1 MELLLICFCLLTGTT
16 SVVSLL
22 YAITKSEG
30 LRSALCVLISACMAV
45 ITVMTVCW
53 M

>member
-22 YAITKSEG
+22 YAVAKTEG
-30 LRSALCVLISACMAV
+30 LRAALCVLISACMAV
-45 ITVMTVCW
+45 ITVMTLVW